1 MECTMQNRRNTA
13 VPKLRPIQ
21 CWSVRVVRTSL
32 FCVTATTALAQQAVT
47 APALP
52 NAPFS
57 AAIRGTVIDLNG
69 GAVTDADVM
78 VVMGNPEHTYTAETD
93 STGHFQVTG
102 LPEGDF
108 RLTVDSEELQSVT
121 RQGKLRAGEQFAM
134 PQIVLRFA
142 TAKTD
147 VEVTASR
154 EEIAEAEIKLEE
166 KQRVLGVFQ
175 NFYVTYN
182 WHAEPL
188 SSKQKYELA
197 AHSILDWNSFVFTGA
212 VAGVQYETNSLA
224 GFGYGPGGY
233 AKRYAADFGN
243 VFFGTLLGGAVLPQ
257 VFHQDPRY
265 FYKGTGTNRSRFW
278 YALSTTVI
286 ARGDNGK
293 WQPAYASILG
303 NYGAGALS
311 NLYFPASSRQGAS
324 LTILNGTLGV
334 IGDGIGNVIQEFFV
348 KRLTPTAKNSQQQTN

>member
-1 MECTMQNRRNTA
+1 
-13 VPKLRPIQ
+13 
-21 CWSVRVVRTSL
+21 L